1 MFALRSYIGDQYRK
15 ITFAKISGVEIG
27 GTNCTFSF
35 DTPIH
40 TTFKYFLVA
49 GCSITQLFT

>member
-1 MFALRSYIGDQYRK
+1 MFVLRSYIGDQYRK
-15 ITFAKISGVEIG
+15 FTLANISGAEIG

-40 TTFKYFLVA
+40 ATFKYFLVA
-49 GCSITQLFT
+49 GYCIT

>member
-40 TTFKYFLVA
+40 ATFKYFLVA